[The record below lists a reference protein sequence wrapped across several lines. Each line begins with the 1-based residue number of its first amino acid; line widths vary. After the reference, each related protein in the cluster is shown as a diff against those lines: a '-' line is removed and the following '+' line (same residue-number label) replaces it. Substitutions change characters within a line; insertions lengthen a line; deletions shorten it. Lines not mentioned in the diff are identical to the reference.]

1 MIGEVKNVFHR
12 WLLVL
17 GMLLS
22 FHAVAQSSQ
31 MLDYVVAVVND
42 EVIVYTELQE
52 QVRQTRAR
60 LTTQNISLPSDAEFE
75 RQVLENMI
83 IMRLQLQ
90 LAQRNGVEVDDST
103 LNEALRNLAKQD
115 QLSLEG
121 FREQKEREGISFV
134 KFRESVRDELL
145 VRRLQQRQ
153 VVSRINITDKEID
166 NFLSNQLQQGGINA
180 EYHLYHIL
188 IATPEAASPEEIA
201 EKQAKAEDV
210 LARLKAGANF
220 QEIAIGVS
228 DSQKVTETGG
238 DLGWLAPARMPSFF
252 LESLAKLEV
261 GQVSDLLRN
270 SGGFHII
277 KLVDVRGGKQVVT
290 QTKARHILIK
300 NSELVSDFEAKRRLT
315 ELRYRV
321 LNGEDFAE
329 LASASSEDLGSAATG
344 GDLGWVTPGEMVAE
358 FEEVMDSL
366 SEGEVSMPFKSRF
379 GWHIISVEQ
388 RREHDNTEQARRTD
402 AARQIRERKI
412 DEELNTWVRQ
422 LRDEAYVEY
431 RLDRESIL

>member
-1 MIGEVKNVFHR
+1 VFHR
-12 WLLVL
+12 WMLVL

-22 FHAVAQSSQ
+22 VHVFAEEPQ

-52 QVRQTRAR
+52 QVRQTRTR
-60 LTTQNISLPSDAEFE
+60 LTAQNISLPSDAEFE

-83 IMRLQLQ
+83 MMRLQLQ
-90 LAQRNGVEVDDST
+90 LAQRTGVEVDDTT
-103 LNEALRNLAKQD
+103 LNETLRNLARQD
-115 QLSLEG
+115 QLSLEA
-121 FREQKEREGISFV
+121 FREQKEREGVSFV
-134 KFRESVRDELL
+134 KYREDVRDELL

-153 VVSRINITDKEID
+153 VVSRINITDKEIE
-166 NFLSNQLQQGGINA
+166 NFLANQLQQGAINS

-210 LARLKAGANF
+210 LARLRSGANF
-220 QEIAIGVS
+220 QEVAIGVS
-228 DSQKVTETGG
+228 DSQQALEGG
-238 DLGWLAPARMPSFF
+238 DLGWRSAAQMPSFF
-252 LESLAKLEV
+252 LEPVLRMEV

-270 SGGFHII
+270 SSGFHII
-277 KLVDVRGGKQVVT
+277 KLAEMRGGKQVVT
-290 QTKARHILIK
+290 QTKARHILLK
-300 NSELVSDFEAKRRLT
+300 TNELVSDFEAKRRLT

-329 LASASSEDLGSAATG
+329 LASASSDDLGSAAKG
-344 GDLGWVTPGEMVAE
+344 GDLGWVNPGEMVAE
-358 FEEVMDSL
+358 FEEVMDGL
-366 SEGEVSMPFKSRF
+366 SEGEVSTPFKSRF

-388 RREHDNTEQARRTD
+388 RREHDNTEQARRTE

-412 DEELNTWVRQ
+412 EEELNTWVRQ
-422 LRDEAYVEY
+422 LRDEAYVDY
-431 RLDRESIL
+431 RLEREGS

>member
-1 MIGEVKNVFHR
+1 MFHR
-12 WLLVL
+12 WMLVL

-22 FHAVAQSSQ
+22 VHVFAEEPQ

-52 QVRQTRAR
+52 QVRQTRTR
-60 LTTQNISLPSDAEFE
+60 LTAQNISLPSDAEFE

-83 IMRLQLQ
+83 MMRLQLQ
-90 LAQRNGVEVDDST
+90 LAQRTGVEVDDTT
-103 LNEALRNLAKQD
+103 LNETLRNLARQD
-115 QLSLEG
+115 QLSLEA
-121 FREQKEREGISFV
+121 FREQKEREGVSFV
-134 KFRESVRDELL
+134 KYREDVRDELL

-153 VVSRINITDKEID
+153 VVSRINITDKEIE
-166 NFLSNQLQQGGINA
+166 NFLANQLQQGAINS

-210 LARLKAGANF
+210 LARLRSGANF
-220 QEIAIGVS
+220 QEVAIGVS
-228 DSQKVTETGG
+228 DSQQALEGG
-238 DLGWLAPARMPSFF
+238 DLGWRSAAQMPSFF
-252 LESLAKLEV
+252 LEPVLRMEV

-270 SGGFHII
+270 SSGFHII
-277 KLVDVRGGKQVVT
+277 KLAEMRGGKQVVT
-290 QTKARHILIK
+290 QTKARHILLK
-300 NSELVSDFEAKRRLT
+300 TNELVSDFEAKRRLT

-329 LASASSEDLGSAATG
+329 LASASSDDLGSAAKG
-344 GDLGWVTPGEMVAE
+344 GDLGWVNPGEMVAE
-358 FEEVMDSL
+358 FEEVMDGL
-366 SEGEVSMPFKSRF
+366 SEGEVSTPFKSRF

-388 RREHDNTEQARRTD
+388 RREHDNTEQARRTE

-412 DEELNTWVRQ
+412 EEELNTWVRQ
-422 LRDEAYVEY
+422 LRDEAYVDY
-431 RLDRESIL
+431 RLEREGS